1 MKYTNLKRQIT
12 AWMLMGLFVVEPA
25 AILAADAPIL
35 PDTKAPASQQPLVQ
49 QTANGIPLV
58 QITAPTAGG
67 VSRNLYTHFNVP
79 EKGAILNNA
88 HKVTNTQLAGY
99 VQANPNMVRGTAKL
113 IVNEVTGSGRT
124 AMNGFLEV
132 AGDRAGVIVANP
144 NGIAVN
150 GGGFL
155 NTSRAMLT
163 TGRPIYD
170 ASGWVTDVTVAGGR
184 IQVAGKGLDAS
195 QTDQVDLLAQ
205 AVQVNAGIWAKEAHV
220 VTGRNRIAYDGLQV
234 TPLSETGNQNVADE
248 PGVALD
254 VAAIGGMYANRIYLV
269 GTEKGLG
276 VNLGG
281 TLSATDSLAL
291 ENNGDLHITQTGTV
305 YSDGNLQVHT
315 TGAVTNEQTLASGK
329 DAVIRADQGLTNH
342 AVVGAGISRDG
353 QVNQA
358 GNLTVRT
365 TTLTSDKA
373 QIVSGGNLD
382 IQANQVSVK
391 EGSIAAQGNAAVQVQ
406 QTLEMEKGKVS
417 AAGNLTIQ
425 ADKLP
430 LKGVI
435 ASGGDTAIT
444 THQSLQN
451 EDSDASMGT
460 ITADGNLTLHTD
472 GTLTNSR
479 KIESGKTLK
488 VEAGQGIQNNATGE
502 LNGQD
507 IVQQTTTLDNT
518 GLINGTQHVTVTA
531 KHIIN
536 HENGRI
542 YGEDVTLQAD
552 QLENRRQAELEE
564 QLAAAMK
571 TLQEKE
577 AALESAYAA
586 DVTKYTSSAQ
596 ESQYK
601 AAIEQADKAYDA
613 QLAVVQGLLAKL
625 DTHKAGTIAA
635 RNTLTVQAQ
644 AIENRHNATLYSGGD
659 MHLTADDTLT
669 NQGASIESM
678 GNLTIQAG
686 QIRNENDAFSAK
698 RVGGAW
704 MTNPEKIR
712 IDQAGHAEQGQAFD
726 RSEFSNLSSGYG
738 AYHHPKAMTI
748 YEPVYDTV
756 DAPESG
762 ETADPA
768 YKEGTKISNYEWNDS
783 IFQTFGLTPM
793 ASERPAAAGPAQ
805 TAWDTQFQALL
816 AELDKKV
823 TAHNQE
829 AEAHNAALGLADSQK
844 INNYTIIRSHS
855 QTSHEEVA
863 STNAGIIRSGQA
875 MIVKGDVTNENSQ
888 LTAGTTLT
896 ATGRV
901 DNIAK
906 ENQERTVTFGTTQSS
921 YTYKRKWPHKSR
933 RRGYN
938 SEVFMTPQVGL
949 SNTSSLKV
957 AEYADH
963 GTTPAGKD
971 ITDTLRE
978 QASSFLDPFS
988 LDTRHPSDTTTAWK
1002 ATAGNLASSLYTL
1015 HPETTAKYL
1024 VETDPA
1030 FTNKHNFLSSDYM
1043 YQQLKWDPDK
1053 VPKRLGDGFYEQ
1065 SLIRSQILNQTGRQY
1080 LGDYTDDMTQYKALM
1095 DAGLAYAKA
1104 TGLAPGV
1111 SLSPEQVAALTSDM
1125 VWLETKT
1132 VTVDGK
1138 EETVIYPKVYLR
1150 GHDDLTLTADGSLI
1164 SANTLVIQTKEA
1176 VRNAGTLFGKTVQIQ
1191 AGSLDNSGHI
1201 QGQKIAMVSE
1211 NDIHQTGQ
1219 VTASDRLQ
1227 MQAKGNITIE
1237 STATHLANQDVLDRT
1252 AGIAVTSTDG
1262 VAIISAGQ
1270 DLNLAGA
1277 TLQALGRQ
1285 GAVLL
1290 QAGNDVNLTT
1300 LTLAAK
1306 KDMTLN
1312 QDNYL
1317 RTQRQTEAGT
1327 VINANGGVSLAAGRD
1342 ITARSAYMNSDDGT
1356 VSLMAGRNLALTA
1369 GRSVAVDDYGLKHK
1383 EKGLLS
1389 STTTTVRTH
1398 DDHETVLGTTV
1409 TGKQVHLGAGQDVR
1423 LTAAAVAGQ
1432 GDVVVAAGRNL
1443 TADTAVQYD
1452 QATAYTK
1459 VKSSGVLGAGLGV
1472 LIGTQ
1477 QTKDNYEGEWK
1488 TQVGSTLASTGGSL
1502 TLAAGDTAH
1511 LTTADIFGRQGVT
1524 LTGQEVLV
1532 DGATNEAHEKR
1543 THEESRSG
1551 LSLSLSNSAI
1561 SAGETFRG
1569 AVRTAQSRDNKTLQ
1583 GLELVEAGRNLRKD
1597 LKGKSP
1603 ADVASVGLHVGIGSS
1618 SFKQESEVNQQTYAG
1633 GRMMSAGD
1641 VTVRAES
1648 SQENKGNLT
1657 AVGESI
1663 QGKNVSLMASGAVRL
1678 QTGTNE
1684 ETIRDNYQSHGASI
1698 GASFHGGLTSIDA
1711 SYGKM
1716 KDQGTTTRVT
1726 HTGSHVTAQ
1735 DSLMTS
1741 SGKNTTLVGSQLQG
1755 QSVTVKTGGNL
1766 HIESVQ
1772 DSETYQG
1779 QKSSLGANLTFKT
1792 NGIEALHESKSQLS
1806 VASGRIDS
1814 NYASVTKQAGIYAG
1828 ESGFNIAVKGN
1839 THLKG
1844 AVIASK
1850 AETNKNQLDT
1860 ASLTMENIHNKAEYH
1875 ADSNGIEW
1883 SPEYISR
1890 SNPLGTAVPMGIPMK
1905 GKADSK
1911 TYSAIS
1917 DGIITIAG
1925 SQTQAQINHDTEQSL
1940 NQLEKIFNQKKVE
1953 ERQKIVDIVSR
1964 EGFTLIGDMAVSR
1977 QKKLLQKAL
1986 KADKEGNGA
1995 LAKQY
2000 LQEAAK
2006 WQEGGEYKVLLHSTL
2021 GGLLSSLTGNGFTS
2035 GITSAGL
2042 NEALQHELGKI
2053 KNSEL
2058 HKLASALIG
2067 QVVTDSSSGSAIAMK
2082 ATEYN
2087 WLTHTDQ
2094 MNLLKDYTEFIQL
2107 QHVVGIESAK
2117 AEYLN
2122 KFAYYLA
2129 LTDYEMGY
2137 SASYGTSNQISE
2149 DFYDAV
2155 QQHDP
2160 GAMGYNFGIQFN
2172 ELINNL
2178 VVQYYTGDELDEIG
2192 NLRHAYYQSFVDE
2205 GRVWK
2210 DLAAGIGRSPY
2221 APSPIFANLSD
2232 DELIAKFSWGYQPNG
2247 QIYVTFPDNSTK
2259 LTSKF
2264 MNTGDE
2270 LVAEGHISYV
2280 NKEGIS
2286 VVDGND
2292 GNTYYTMTDPVL
2304 KNYGDKLAIDG
2315 AAVVEGDDGNHY
2327 AIDSDGKYYYTVY
2340 PENIH
2345 NDYTSDD
2352 SFNWGESVLE
2362 NTVSEKT
2369 NMIPE
2374 TLERAGYGGKML
2386 KYTNSVGGVAGIGMT
2401 LNDMYSD
2408 IQRYQGGDLSSA
2420 LISDAIPTMFG
2431 FSGAVVGEFGG
2442 AVGGPIG
2449 SIAGATA
2456 GGIAGSVLGD
2466 YIRYLVRQ
2474 KYIQN
2479 NN

>member
-12 AWMLMGLFVVEPA
+12 AWMLMGLFIVEPA

-79 EKGAILNNA
+79 EKGAVLNNA

-170 ASGWVTDVTVAGGR
+170 ASGRVTDVTVAGGR

-234 TPLSETGNQNVADE
+234 TPLTETDNQNAADE

-254 VAAIGGMYANRIYLV
+254 VATIGGMYANRIYLV

-291 ENNGDLHITQTGTV
+291 ENNGDLHITQTGTA
-305 YSDGNLQVHT
+305 YSDRTLQVHT

-329 DAVIRADQGLTNH
+329 DAVIRADQGMTNH

-391 EGSIAAQGNAAVQVQ
+391 EGSIAAQGNADVQVQ

-507 IVQQTTTLDNT
+507 VVQQTTTLDNT
-518 GLINGTQHVTVTA
+518 GLINGTQHVAVTA

-577 AALESAYAA
+577 AALEAAYAA

-635 RNTLTVQAQ
+635 RNTLTVQAK

-698 RVGGAW
+698 RIGRAW

-855 QTSHEEVA
+855 QTSHEEVT
-863 STNAGIIRSGQA
+863 STNAGVIRSGQA
-875 MIVKGDVTNENSQ
+875 MTLKGDVTNENSQ

-906 ENQERTVTFGTTQSS
+906 ENQERTVTFGTTQGS
-921 YTYKRKWPHKSR
+921 YTYKRKRPHKSR

-978 QASSFLDPFS
+978 SASSFLDPFS

-1030 FTNKHNFLSSDYM
+1030 FANKHNFLSSDYM

-1132 VTVDGK
+1132 FTVDGK
-1138 EETVIYPKVYLR
+1138 EETVIYPRVYLR

-1191 AGSLDNSGHI
+1191 AGSLDNSGRI

-1237 STATHLANQDVLDRT
+1237 STAIHLANQDVLDRT

-1270 DLNLAGA
+1270 DLDLAGA

-1327 VINANGGVSLAAGRD
+1327 VINANSGVSLAAGRD

-1409 TGKQVHLGAGQDVR
+1409 TGKQVQLGAGQDVR

-1502 TLAAGDTAH
+1502 SLAAGDTAH
-1511 LTTADIFGRQGVT
+1511 LTTADIFGQQGVT

-1551 LSLSLSNSAI
+1551 LSLSLSNSAL

-1583 GLELVEAGRNLRKD
+1583 GLELVDAGRNLRKD
-1597 LKGKSP
+1597 LKGKSS
-1603 ADVASVGLHVGIGSS
+1603 ADVTSVGLHVGIGSS

-1648 SQENKGNLT
+1648 SPKNKGNLT

-1663 QGKNVSLMASGAVRL
+1663 QGKNVSLTASGAVRL
-1678 QTGTNE
+1678 QAGTNE
-1684 ETIRDNYQSHGASI
+1684 ETIRDSYQSHGASI

-1735 DSLMTS
+1735 DRLMTS
-1741 SGKNTTLVGSQLQG
+1741 SGKDTTLVGSQLQG
-1755 QSVTVKTGGNL
+1755 QSVTVKTDGNL

-1772 DSETYQG
+1772 DSETYRG
-1779 QKSSLGANLTFKT
+1779 HRSSTGISLEAKSENDSYSRGKT
-1792 NGIEALHESKSQLS
+1792 TS
-1806 VASGRIDS
+1806 D
-1814 NYASVTKQAGIYAG
+1814 YASVTEQAGIYAG
-1828 ESGFNIAVKGN
+1828 DQGYDVDVNKD
-1839 THLKG
+1839 TQLKG
-1844 AVIASK
+1844 AVIAS
-1850 AETNKNQLDT
+1850 T
-1860 ASLTMENIHNKAEYH
+1860 ADANRNHLTTGTLHLEDIQNKAAYDVKNTGVAYNHYASDQERNQH
-1875 ADSNGIEW
+1875 FNETGLTPDIL
-1883 SPEYISR
+1883 P
-1890 SNPLGTAVPMGIPMK
+1890 GTTKDVH
-1905 GKADSK
+1905 SV
-1911 TYSAIS
+1911 TRSAIS
-1917 DGIITIAG
+1917 QGTIQVTQGAMDVTKINRDTAHAL
-1925 SQTQAQINHDTEQSL
+1925 QTLDH
-1940 NQLEKIFNQKKVE
+1940 IFDKQKVE
-1953 ERQKIVDIVSR
+1953 ERQELARLFAKNAD
-1964 EGFTLIGDMAVSR
+1964 E
-1977 QKKLLQKAL
+1977 LLHYYDRDGKFDKAL
-1986 KADKEGNGA
+1986 AHGLVAEITSQLAGNKAGSGFAAGMTNELLMNKIKEWAGNDPAKAQWISAALGA
-1995 LAKQY
+1995 TVNAATGKNIQTGGATAQY
-2000 LQEAAK
+2000 GTK
-2006 WQEGGEYKVLLHSTL
+2006 WNVVLVAPVAYESTL
-2021 GGLLSSLTGNGFTS
+2021 
-2035 GITSAGL
+2035 
-2042 NEALQHELGKI
+2042 
-2053 KNSEL
+2053 
-2058 HKLASALIG
+2058 
-2067 QVVTDSSSGSAIAMK
+2067 
-2082 ATEYN
+2082 
-2087 WLTHTDQ
+2087 
-2094 MNLLKDYTEFIQL
+2094 
-2107 QHVVGIESAK
+2107 
-2117 AEYLN
+2117 
-2122 KFAYYLA
+2122 
-2129 LTDYEMGY
+2129 
-2137 SASYGTSNQISE
+2137 
-2149 DFYDAV
+2149 
-2155 QQHDP
+2155 
-2160 GAMGYNFGIQFN
+2160 
-2172 ELINNL
+2172 
-2178 VVQYYTGDELDEIG
+2178 
-2192 NLRHAYYQSFVDE
+2192 
-2205 GRVWK
+2205 
-2210 DLAAGIGRSPY
+2210 LAAGAVVAAVSFIGNKVYRIY
-2221 APSPIFANLSD
+2221 HNLTD
-2232 DELIAKFSWGYQPNG
+2232 DSY
-2247 QIYVTFPDNSTK
+2247 IYVDTSGDGSVTGLTYMDLSGTHVGLDIDSVLPYPNLEDSSPNEETGGADESIPENGNNYNPVPLPPPVTK
-2259 LTSKF
+2259 HL
-2264 MNTGDE
+2264 E
-2270 LVAEGHISYV
+2270 
-2280 NKEGIS
+2280 
-2286 VVDGND
+2286 
-2292 GNTYYTMTDPVL
+2292 TDPTTGQVIVA
-2304 KNYGDKLAIDG
+2304 Y
-2315 AAVVEGDDGNHY
+2315 
-2327 AIDSDGKYYYTVY
+2327 SDGKYEITNDMILNGVKYTMAGIDKFNRIFGISADSQRAY
-2340 PENIH
+2340 FPNQYNIGGNRTATSTGIRDLYGH
-2345 NDYTSDD
+2345 LIGTANDT
-2352 SFNWGESVLE
+2352 GESVKLNDWIIKNGIHAWYLRDNKLTGEILVTDGMGEYGTGEYRNGAPKTVEIAPMPPNPNNPNPLE
-2362 NTVSEKT
+2362 IPMPDQSKNQEDYSDDTAYLYSKNFSKATAEYALDALGKKYGLPHAGMAAITVST
-2369 NMIPE
+2369 
-2374 TLERAGYGGKML
+2374 
-2386 KYTNSVGGVAGIGMT
+2386 SVHDYLQGDDLI
-2401 LNDMYSD
+2401 D
-2408 IQRYQGGDLSSA
+2408 ILTDNLYSSA
-2420 LISDAIPTMFG
+2420 IGKGSKKIAEQVGHTVNSDFIEILF
-2431 FSGAVVGEFGG
+2431 
-2442 AVGGPIG
+2442 
-2449 SIAGATA
+2449 TA
-2456 GGIAGSVLGD
+2456 GWD
-2466 YIRYLVRQ
+2466 TF
-2474 KYIQN
+2474 QN
-2479 NN
+2479 KK

>member
-1 MKYTNLKRQIT
+1 M
-12 AWMLMGLFVVEPA
+12 
-25 AILAADAPIL
+25 
-35 PDTKAPASQQPLVQ
+35 
-49 QTANGIPLV
+49 
-58 QITAPTAGG
+58 
-67 VSRNLYTHFNVP
+67 
-79 EKGAILNNA
+79 
-88 HKVTNTQLAGY
+88 
-99 VQANPNMVRGTAKL
+99 
-113 IVNEVTGSGRT
+113 
-124 AMNGFLEV
+124 
-132 AGDRAGVIVANP
+132 
-144 NGIAVN
+144 
-150 GGGFL
+150 
-155 NTSRAMLT
+155 
-163 TGRPIYD
+163 
-170 ASGWVTDVTVAGGR
+170 
-184 IQVAGKGLDAS
+184 
-195 QTDQVDLLAQ
+195 LAQ

-220 VTGRNRIAYDGLQV
+220 VTGHNRIAYDGLQV
-234 TPLSETGNQNVADE
+234 TPLSETDNQNVADE

-305 YSDGNLQVHT
+305 YSDGTLRVHT

-329 DAVIRADQGLTNH
+329 DAVIRADQGMTNH

-391 EGSIAAQGNAAVQVQ
+391 EGSIAAQGNADVQVQ

-488 VEAGQGIQNNATGE
+488 VEAGQRIQNNATGE

-507 IVQQTTTLDNT
+507 VVQQTTTLDNT
-518 GLINGTQHVTVTA
+518 GLINGTQHVAVTA

-552 QLENRRQAELEE
+552 RLENRRQAETEE

-577 AALESAYAA
+577 AALEAAYAA

-698 RVGGAW
+698 RVGSAW

-768 YKEGTKISNYEWNDS
+768 YKEGTKISNYEWNDP

-793 ASERPAAAGPAQ
+793 VSERPAAAVPAQ

-823 TAHNQE
+823 TTHNQE

-855 QTSHEEVA
+855 QTSHEEVT
-863 STNAGIIRSGQA
+863 STNAGVIRSGQA
-875 MIVKGDVTNENSQ
+875 MTLKGNVTNENSQ

-901 DNIAK
+901 NNIAK
-906 ENQERTVTFGTTQSS
+906 ENQERTVTFGTTQGS
-921 YTYKRKWPHKSR
+921 YTYKRKRPHKSR

-1237 STATHLANQDVLDRT
+1237 STATHLANQDVLNRT
-1252 AGIAVTSTDG
+1252 AGIAVTRTDG

-1270 DLNLAGA
+1270 NLNLAGA

-1327 VINANGGVSLAAGRD
+1327 VINANGGVSLEAGRD

-1409 TGKQVHLGAGQDVR
+1409 TGNQVQLGAGQDVH

-1583 GLELVEAGRNLRKD
+1583 GLELVDAGRNLRKD

-1603 ADVASVGLHVGIGSS
+1603 ADVTSVGLHVGIGSS

-1657 AVGESI
+1657 VVGESI
-1663 QGKNVSLMASGAVRL
+1663 QGKNVSLTASGAVRL
-1678 QTGTNE
+1678 QAGTNE
-1684 ETIRDNYQSHGASI
+1684 ETIRDSYQSHGASI
-1698 GASFHGGLTSIDA
+1698 GASFYGGLTSIDA

-1741 SGKNTTLVGSQLQG
+1741 SGKDTTLVGSQLQG

-1772 DSETYQG
+1772 DSETYRG
-1779 QKSSLGANLTFKT
+1779 NRSSAGISLEAKSGNASYSRGKT
-1792 NGIEALHESKSQLS
+1792 TS
-1806 VASGRIDS
+1806 D
-1814 NYASVTKQAGIYAG
+1814 YASVTEQAGIYAG
-1828 ESGFNIAVKGN
+1828 NQGYEVDVNKD
-1839 THLKG
+1839 TQLKG
-1844 AVIASK
+1844 AVIAS
-1850 AETNKNQLDT
+1850 T
-1860 ASLTMENIHNKAEYH
+1860 ADANRNHLTTGTLHLEDIQNKAAYDVKNTGVAYNHYASDQERNQH
-1875 ADSNGIEW
+1875 FNETGLTPDIL
-1883 SPEYISR
+1883 P
-1890 SNPLGTAVPMGIPMK
+1890 GTTKDAHSV
-1905 GKADSK
+1905 
-1911 TYSAIS
+1911 TRSAIS
-1917 DGIITIAG
+1917 QGTIQVTQGAMDVTKINRDTAHAL
-1925 SQTQAQINHDTEQSL
+1925 QTLDH
-1940 NQLEKIFNQKKVE
+1940 IFDKQKVE
-1953 ERQKIVDIVSR
+1953 ERQELARLFAKNAD
-1964 EGFTLIGDMAVSR
+1964 E
-1977 QKKLLQKAL
+1977 LLHYYDRDGKFDKAL
-1986 KADKEGNGA
+1986 AHGLVAEITSQIAGNKAGSGFAAGMTNELLINKIKEWAGNDPAKAQWISAALGA
-1995 LAKQY
+1995 TVNAAAGKNIRTGGATAQYGTKWNVVLVAPLAY
-2000 LQEAAK
+2000 E
-2006 WQEGGEYKVLLHSTL
+2006 STL
-2021 GGLLSSLTGNGFTS
+2021 
-2035 GITSAGL
+2035 
-2042 NEALQHELGKI
+2042 
-2053 KNSEL
+2053 
-2058 HKLASALIG
+2058 
-2067 QVVTDSSSGSAIAMK
+2067 
-2082 ATEYN
+2082 
-2087 WLTHTDQ
+2087 
-2094 MNLLKDYTEFIQL
+2094 
-2107 QHVVGIESAK
+2107 
-2117 AEYLN
+2117 
-2122 KFAYYLA
+2122 
-2129 LTDYEMGY
+2129 
-2137 SASYGTSNQISE
+2137 
-2149 DFYDAV
+2149 
-2155 QQHDP
+2155 
-2160 GAMGYNFGIQFN
+2160 
-2172 ELINNL
+2172 
-2178 VVQYYTGDELDEIG
+2178 
-2192 NLRHAYYQSFVDE
+2192 
-2205 GRVWK
+2205 
-2210 DLAAGIGRSPY
+2210 LAAGAVITAVSFIGNKAYRIY
-2221 APSPIFANLSD
+2221 HNLTD
-2232 DELIAKFSWGYQPNG
+2232 DSY
-2247 QIYVTFPDNSTK
+2247 IYVDTSGDGSVTGLTYMDLSGTHVGLDIDSVLPYPNLEDSSPNEETGGADESIPENGNNYNPAPLPPPVTK
-2259 LTSKF
+2259 HL
-2264 MNTGDE
+2264 E
-2270 LVAEGHISYV
+2270 
-2280 NKEGIS
+2280 
-2286 VVDGND
+2286 
-2292 GNTYYTMTDPVL
+2292 TDPTTGQVIVA
-2304 KNYGDKLAIDG
+2304 Y
-2315 AAVVEGDDGNHY
+2315 
-2327 AIDSDGKYYYTVY
+2327 SDGKYEITNDMILNGVKYTMAGIDKFNRIFGISADGQRAY
-2340 PENIH
+2340 FPNQYNIGGNRTATSTGIRDLYGH
-2345 NDYTSDD
+2345 LIGTANDT
-2352 SFNWGESVLE
+2352 GESV
-2362 NTVSEKT
+2362 K
-2369 NMIPE
+2369 
-2374 TLERAGYGGKML
+2374 
-2386 KYTNSVGGVAGIGMT
+2386 
-2401 LNDMYSD
+2401 LNDWIIKNGIHAWYLRDNKLTGEILVTDGMGEYGTGEYRNGAPKSVEIAPMPPNPNNPNPLEIPMPDQSKNQEDYSD
-2408 IQRYQGGDLSSA
+2408 DTAYLYSKNFSKATSEYALDLIGKKYYG
-2420 LISDAIPTMFG
+2420 LPNLG
-2431 FSGAVVGEFGG
+2431 KAVFTG
-2442 AVGGPIG
+2442 
-2449 SIAGATA
+2449 
-2456 GGIAGSVLGD
+2456 AGSVEDYLEGESLENIVFDNLGSEFFGRTGKASGKIVSHFKKAEINSEFLSSVWTAVWD
-2466 YIRYLVRQ
+2466 TNSDKKKKEDEKKQIS
-2474 KYIQN
+2474 N
-2479 NN
+2479 

>member
-1 MKYTNLKRQIT
+1 MTDMKYTNLKRQIT

-170 ASGWVTDVTVAGGR
+170 ASGRVTDVTVAGGR

-205 AVQVNAGIWAKEAHV
+205 AIQVNAGIWAKEAHV

-291 ENNGDLHITQTGTV
+291 ENNGDLHITQTGTA
-305 YSDGNLQVHT
+305 YSDGTLQVHT

-329 DAVIRADQGLTNH
+329 DAVIRADQGITNH

-507 IVQQTTTLDNT
+507 VVQQTTTLDNT

-552 QLENRRQAELEE
+552 RLENRRQAELEE
-564 QLAAAMK
+564 KLAAAMK

-577 AALESAYAA
+577 AALEAAYSA

-698 RVGGAW
+698 RVGSTW

-738 AYHHPKAMTI
+738 AYHHPKAMTV

-768 YKEGTKISNYEWNDS
+768 YKEGTTISNYEWNDP

-793 ASERPAAAGPAQ
+793 VSERPAAAGPAQ

-823 TAHNQE
+823 TTHNQE

-855 QTSHEEVA
+855 QTSHEEVT
-863 STNAGIIRSGQA
+863 STNAGVIRSGQA

-906 ENQERTVTFGTTQSS
+906 ENQERTVTFGTTQGS

-1150 GHDDLTLTADGSLI
+1150 GHDDLTLTTDGSLI

-1211 NDIHQTGQ
+1211 NDIHQTGR

-1252 AGIAVTSTDG
+1252 AGIAVTRTDG

-1423 LTAAAVAGQ
+1423 LTAATVAGQ

-1663 QGKNVSLMASGAVRL
+1663 QGKNVSLTASGAVRL

-1741 SGKNTTLVGSQLQG
+1741 SGKDTTLVGSQLQG

-1772 DSETYQG
+1772 DSETYRG
-1779 QKSSLGANLTFKT
+1779 NRSSAGISLEAKSGNASYSRGKT
-1792 NGIEALHESKSQLS
+1792 TS
-1806 VASGRIDS
+1806 D
-1814 NYASVTKQAGIYAG
+1814 YASVTEQAGIYAG
-1828 ESGFNIAVKGN
+1828 DQGYEVDVNKD
-1839 THLKG
+1839 TQLKG
-1844 AVIASK
+1844 AVIAS
-1850 AETNKNQLDT
+1850 T
-1860 ASLTMENIHNKAEYH
+1860 ADANRNHLTTGTLHLEDIQNKAAYDVKNTGVAYNHYASDQERNQH
-1875 ADSNGIEW
+1875 FNETGLTPDIL
-1883 SPEYISR
+1883 P
-1890 SNPLGTAVPMGIPMK
+1890 GTTKDAHSV
-1905 GKADSK
+1905 
-1911 TYSAIS
+1911 TRSAIS
-1917 DGIITIAG
+1917 QGTIQVTQGAMDVTKINRDTAHAL
-1925 SQTQAQINHDTEQSL
+1925 QTLDH
-1940 NQLEKIFNQKKVE
+1940 IFDKQKVE
-1953 ERQKIVDIVSR
+1953 ERQELARLFAKNAD
-1964 EGFTLIGDMAVSR
+1964 E
-1977 QKKLLQKAL
+1977 LLHYYDRDGKFDKAL
-1986 KADKEGNGA
+1986 AHGLVAEITSQIAGNKAGSGFAAGMTNELLINKIKEWAGNDPAKAQWISAALGA
-1995 LAKQY
+1995 TVNAAAGKNIQTGGATAQYGTKWNVVLVAPLAY
-2000 LQEAAK
+2000 E
-2006 WQEGGEYKVLLHSTL
+2006 STL
-2021 GGLLSSLTGNGFTS
+2021 
-2035 GITSAGL
+2035 
-2042 NEALQHELGKI
+2042 
-2053 KNSEL
+2053 
-2058 HKLASALIG
+2058 
-2067 QVVTDSSSGSAIAMK
+2067 
-2082 ATEYN
+2082 
-2087 WLTHTDQ
+2087 
-2094 MNLLKDYTEFIQL
+2094 
-2107 QHVVGIESAK
+2107 
-2117 AEYLN
+2117 
-2122 KFAYYLA
+2122 
-2129 LTDYEMGY
+2129 
-2137 SASYGTSNQISE
+2137 
-2149 DFYDAV
+2149 
-2155 QQHDP
+2155 
-2160 GAMGYNFGIQFN
+2160 
-2172 ELINNL
+2172 
-2178 VVQYYTGDELDEIG
+2178 
-2192 NLRHAYYQSFVDE
+2192 
-2205 GRVWK
+2205 
-2210 DLAAGIGRSPY
+2210 LAAGAVITAVSFIGNKAYRIY
-2221 APSPIFANLSD
+2221 HNLTD
-2232 DELIAKFSWGYQPNG
+2232 DSY
-2247 QIYVTFPDNSTK
+2247 IYVDTSGDGSVTGLTYMDLSGTHVGLDIDSVLPYPNLEDSSPNEETGGADESIPENGNNYNPAPLPPPVTK
-2259 LTSKF
+2259 HL
-2264 MNTGDE
+2264 E
-2270 LVAEGHISYV
+2270 
-2280 NKEGIS
+2280 
-2286 VVDGND
+2286 
-2292 GNTYYTMTDPVL
+2292 TDPTTGQVIVA
-2304 KNYGDKLAIDG
+2304 Y
-2315 AAVVEGDDGNHY
+2315 
-2327 AIDSDGKYYYTVY
+2327 SDGKYEITNDMILNGVKYTMAGIDKFNRIFGISADGQRAY
-2340 PENIH
+2340 FPNQYNIGGNRTATSTGIRDLYGH
-2345 NDYTSDD
+2345 LIGTANDT
-2352 SFNWGESVLE
+2352 GESV
-2362 NTVSEKT
+2362 K
-2369 NMIPE
+2369 
-2374 TLERAGYGGKML
+2374 
-2386 KYTNSVGGVAGIGMT
+2386 
-2401 LNDMYSD
+2401 LNDWIIKNGIHAWYLRDNKLTGEILVTDGMGEYGTGEYRNGAPKSVEIAPMPPNPNNPNPLEIPMPDQSKNQEDYSD
-2408 IQRYQGGDLSSA
+2408 DTAYLYSKNFSKATSEYALDLIGKKYYG
-2420 LISDAIPTMFG
+2420 LPNLG
-2431 FSGAVVGEFGG
+2431 KAVFTG
-2442 AVGGPIG
+2442 
-2449 SIAGATA
+2449 
-2456 GGIAGSVLGD
+2456 AGSVEDYLEGESLENIVFDNLGSEFFGRTGKASGKIVSHFKKAEINSEFLSSVWTAVWD
-2466 YIRYLVRQ
+2466 TNSDKKKKEDEKKQIS
-2474 KYIQN
+2474 N
-2479 NN
+2479 

>member
-170 ASGWVTDVTVAGGR
+170 ASGRVTDVTVAGGR

-205 AVQVNAGIWAKEAHV
+205 AIQVNAGIWAKEAHV

-291 ENNGDLHITQTGTV
+291 ENNGDLHITQTGTA
-305 YSDGNLQVHT
+305 YSDGTLQVHT

-329 DAVIRADQGLTNH
+329 DAVIRADQGMTNH

-507 IVQQTTTLDNT
+507 VVQQTTTLDNT

-552 QLENRRQAELEE
+552 RLENRRQAELEE
-564 QLAAAMK
+564 KLAAAMK

-577 AALESAYAA
+577 AALEAAYSA

-698 RVGGAW
+698 RVGSTW

-738 AYHHPKAMTI
+738 AYHHPKAMTV

-768 YKEGTKISNYEWNDS
+768 YKEGTTISNYEWNDP

-793 ASERPAAAGPAQ
+793 VSERPAAAGPAQ

-823 TAHNQE
+823 KTHNQE

-855 QTSHEEVA
+855 QTSHEEVT
-863 STNAGIIRSGQA
+863 STNAGVIRSGQA

-906 ENQERTVTFGTTQSS
+906 ENQERTVTFGTTQGS

-1150 GHDDLTLTADGSLI
+1150 GHDDLTLTTDGSLI

-1211 NDIHQTGQ
+1211 NDIHHTGR

-1252 AGIAVTSTDG
+1252 AGIAVTRTDG

-1423 LTAAAVAGQ
+1423 LTAATVAGQ

-1663 QGKNVSLMASGAVRL
+1663 QGKNVSLTASGAVRL

-1741 SGKNTTLVGSQLQG
+1741 SGKDTTLVGSQLQG

-1772 DSETYQG
+1772 DSETYRG
-1779 QKSSLGANLTFKT
+1779 NRSSAGISLEAKSGNASYSRGKT
-1792 NGIEALHESKSQLS
+1792 TS
-1806 VASGRIDS
+1806 D
-1814 NYASVTKQAGIYAG
+1814 YASVTEQAGIYAG
-1828 ESGFNIAVKGN
+1828 DQGYEVDVNKD
-1839 THLKG
+1839 TQLKG
-1844 AVIASK
+1844 AVIAS
-1850 AETNKNQLDT
+1850 T
-1860 ASLTMENIHNKAEYH
+1860 ADANRNHLTTGTLHLEDIQNKAAYDVKNTGVAYNHYASDQERNQH
-1875 ADSNGIEW
+1875 FNETGLTPDIL
-1883 SPEYISR
+1883 P
-1890 SNPLGTAVPMGIPMK
+1890 GTTKDAHSV
-1905 GKADSK
+1905 
-1911 TYSAIS
+1911 TRSAIS
-1917 DGIITIAG
+1917 QGTIQVTQGAMDVTKINRDTAHAL
-1925 SQTQAQINHDTEQSL
+1925 QTLDH
-1940 NQLEKIFNQKKVE
+1940 IFDKQKVE
-1953 ERQKIVDIVSR
+1953 ERQELARLFAKNAD
-1964 EGFTLIGDMAVSR
+1964 E
-1977 QKKLLQKAL
+1977 LLHYYDRDGKFDKAL
-1986 KADKEGNGA
+1986 AHGLVAEITSQIAGNKAGSGFAAGMTNELLINKIKEWAGNDPAKAQWISAALGA
-1995 LAKQY
+1995 TVNAAAGKNIQTGGATAQYGTKWNVVLVAPLAY
-2000 LQEAAK
+2000 E
-2006 WQEGGEYKVLLHSTL
+2006 STL
-2021 GGLLSSLTGNGFTS
+2021 
-2035 GITSAGL
+2035 
-2042 NEALQHELGKI
+2042 
-2053 KNSEL
+2053 
-2058 HKLASALIG
+2058 
-2067 QVVTDSSSGSAIAMK
+2067 
-2082 ATEYN
+2082 
-2087 WLTHTDQ
+2087 
-2094 MNLLKDYTEFIQL
+2094 
-2107 QHVVGIESAK
+2107 
-2117 AEYLN
+2117 
-2122 KFAYYLA
+2122 
-2129 LTDYEMGY
+2129 
-2137 SASYGTSNQISE
+2137 
-2149 DFYDAV
+2149 
-2155 QQHDP
+2155 
-2160 GAMGYNFGIQFN
+2160 
-2172 ELINNL
+2172 
-2178 VVQYYTGDELDEIG
+2178 
-2192 NLRHAYYQSFVDE
+2192 
-2205 GRVWK
+2205 
-2210 DLAAGIGRSPY
+2210 LAAGAVITAVSFIGNKAYRIY
-2221 APSPIFANLSD
+2221 HNLTD
-2232 DELIAKFSWGYQPNG
+2232 DSY
-2247 QIYVTFPDNSTK
+2247 IYVDTSGDGSVTGLTYMDLSGTHVGLDIDSVLPYPNLEDSSPNEETGGADESIPENGNNYNPAPLPPPVTK
-2259 LTSKF
+2259 HL
-2264 MNTGDE
+2264 E
-2270 LVAEGHISYV
+2270 
-2280 NKEGIS
+2280 
-2286 VVDGND
+2286 
-2292 GNTYYTMTDPVL
+2292 TDPTTGQVIVA
-2304 KNYGDKLAIDG
+2304 Y
-2315 AAVVEGDDGNHY
+2315 
-2327 AIDSDGKYYYTVY
+2327 SDGKYEITNDMILNGVKYTMAGIDKFNRIFGISADGQRAY
-2340 PENIH
+2340 FPNQYNIGGNRTATSTGIRDLYGH
-2345 NDYTSDD
+2345 LIGTANDT
-2352 SFNWGESVLE
+2352 GESV
-2362 NTVSEKT
+2362 K
-2369 NMIPE
+2369 
-2374 TLERAGYGGKML
+2374 
-2386 KYTNSVGGVAGIGMT
+2386 
-2401 LNDMYSD
+2401 LNDWIIKNGIHAWYLRDNKLTGEILVTDGMGEYGTGEYRNGAPKSVEIAPMPPNPNNPNPLEIPMPDQSKNQEDYSD
-2408 IQRYQGGDLSSA
+2408 DTAYLYSKNFSKATSEYALDLIGKKYYG
-2420 LISDAIPTMFG
+2420 LPNLG
-2431 FSGAVVGEFGG
+2431 KAVFTG
-2442 AVGGPIG
+2442 
-2449 SIAGATA
+2449 
-2456 GGIAGSVLGD
+2456 AGSVEDYLEGESLENIVFDNLGSEFFGRTGKASGKIVSHFKKAEINSEFLSSVWTAVWD
-2466 YIRYLVRQ
+2466 TNSDKKKKEDEKKQIS
-2474 KYIQN
+2474 N
-2479 NN
+2479 

>member
-170 ASGWVTDVTVAGGR
+170 ASGRVTDVTVAGGR

-205 AVQVNAGIWAKEAHV
+205 AIQVNAGIWAKEAHV

-291 ENNGDLHITQTGTV
+291 ENNGDLHITQTGTA
-305 YSDGNLQVHT
+305 YSDGTLQVHT

-329 DAVIRADQGLTNH
+329 DAVIRADQGMTNH

-507 IVQQTTTLDNT
+507 VVQQTTTLDNT

-552 QLENRRQAELEE
+552 RLENRRQAELEE
-564 QLAAAMK
+564 KLAAAMK

-577 AALESAYAA
+577 AALEAAYSA

-698 RVGGAW
+698 RVGSTW

-738 AYHHPKAMTI
+738 AYHHPKAMTV

-768 YKEGTKISNYEWNDS
+768 YKEGTTISNYEWNDP

-793 ASERPAAAGPAQ
+793 VSERPAAAGPAQ

-823 TAHNQE
+823 TTHNQE

-855 QTSHEEVA
+855 QTSHEEVT
-863 STNAGIIRSGQA
+863 STNAGVIRSGQA

-906 ENQERTVTFGTTQSS
+906 ENQERTVTFGTTQGS

-1150 GHDDLTLTADGSLI
+1150 GHDDLTLTTDGSLI

-1211 NDIHQTGQ
+1211 NDIHQTGR

-1252 AGIAVTSTDG
+1252 AGIAVTRTDG

-1317 RTQRQTEAGT
+1317 QTQRQTEAGT

-1423 LTAAAVAGQ
+1423 LTAATVAGQ

-1663 QGKNVSLMASGAVRL
+1663 QGKNVSLTASGAVRL

-1741 SGKNTTLVGSQLQG
+1741 SGKDTTLVGSQLQG

-1772 DSETYQG
+1772 DSETYRG
-1779 QKSSLGANLTFKT
+1779 NRSSAGISLEAKSGNASYSRGKT
-1792 NGIEALHESKSQLS
+1792 TS
-1806 VASGRIDS
+1806 D
-1814 NYASVTKQAGIYAG
+1814 YASVTEQAGIYAG
-1828 ESGFNIAVKGN
+1828 DQGYEVDVNKD
-1839 THLKG
+1839 TQLKG
-1844 AVIASK
+1844 AVIAS
-1850 AETNKNQLDT
+1850 T
-1860 ASLTMENIHNKAEYH
+1860 ADANRNHLTTGTLHLEDIQNKAAYDVKNTGVAYNHYASDQERNQH
-1875 ADSNGIEW
+1875 FNETGLTPDIL
-1883 SPEYISR
+1883 P
-1890 SNPLGTAVPMGIPMK
+1890 GTTKDAHSV
-1905 GKADSK
+1905 
-1911 TYSAIS
+1911 TRSAIS
-1917 DGIITIAG
+1917 QGTIQVTQGAMDVTKINRDTAHAL
-1925 SQTQAQINHDTEQSL
+1925 QTLDH
-1940 NQLEKIFNQKKVE
+1940 IFDKQKVE
-1953 ERQKIVDIVSR
+1953 ERQELARLFAKNAD
-1964 EGFTLIGDMAVSR
+1964 E
-1977 QKKLLQKAL
+1977 LLHYYDRDGKFDKAL
-1986 KADKEGNGA
+1986 AHGLVAEITSQIAGNKAGSGFAAGMTNELLINKIKEWAGNDPAKAQWISAALGA
-1995 LAKQY
+1995 TVNAAAGKNIQTGGATAQYGTKWNVVLVAPLAY
-2000 LQEAAK
+2000 E
-2006 WQEGGEYKVLLHSTL
+2006 STL
-2021 GGLLSSLTGNGFTS
+2021 
-2035 GITSAGL
+2035 
-2042 NEALQHELGKI
+2042 
-2053 KNSEL
+2053 
-2058 HKLASALIG
+2058 
-2067 QVVTDSSSGSAIAMK
+2067 
-2082 ATEYN
+2082 
-2087 WLTHTDQ
+2087 
-2094 MNLLKDYTEFIQL
+2094 
-2107 QHVVGIESAK
+2107 
-2117 AEYLN
+2117 
-2122 KFAYYLA
+2122 
-2129 LTDYEMGY
+2129 
-2137 SASYGTSNQISE
+2137 
-2149 DFYDAV
+2149 
-2155 QQHDP
+2155 
-2160 GAMGYNFGIQFN
+2160 
-2172 ELINNL
+2172 
-2178 VVQYYTGDELDEIG
+2178 
-2192 NLRHAYYQSFVDE
+2192 
-2205 GRVWK
+2205 
-2210 DLAAGIGRSPY
+2210 LAAGAVITAVSFIGNKAYRIY
-2221 APSPIFANLSD
+2221 HNLTD
-2232 DELIAKFSWGYQPNG
+2232 DSY
-2247 QIYVTFPDNSTK
+2247 IYVDTSGDGSVTGLTYMDLSGTHVGLDIDSVLPYPNLEDSSPNEETGGADESIPENGNNYNPAPLPPPVTK
-2259 LTSKF
+2259 HL
-2264 MNTGDE
+2264 E
-2270 LVAEGHISYV
+2270 
-2280 NKEGIS
+2280 
-2286 VVDGND
+2286 
-2292 GNTYYTMTDPVL
+2292 TDPTTGQVIVA
-2304 KNYGDKLAIDG
+2304 Y
-2315 AAVVEGDDGNHY
+2315 
-2327 AIDSDGKYYYTVY
+2327 SDGKYEITNDMILNGVKYTMAGIDKFNRIFGISADGQRAY
-2340 PENIH
+2340 FPNQYNIGGNRTATSTGIRDLYGH
-2345 NDYTSDD
+2345 LIGTANDT
-2352 SFNWGESVLE
+2352 GESV
-2362 NTVSEKT
+2362 K
-2369 NMIPE
+2369 
-2374 TLERAGYGGKML
+2374 
-2386 KYTNSVGGVAGIGMT
+2386 
-2401 LNDMYSD
+2401 LNDWIIKNGIHAWYLRDNKLTGEILVTDGMGEYGTGEYRNGAPKSVEIAPMPPNPNNPNPLEIPMPDQSKNQEDYSD
-2408 IQRYQGGDLSSA
+2408 DTAYLYSKNFSKATSEYALDLIGKKYYG
-2420 LISDAIPTMFG
+2420 LPNLG
-2431 FSGAVVGEFGG
+2431 KAVFTG
-2442 AVGGPIG
+2442 
-2449 SIAGATA
+2449 
-2456 GGIAGSVLGD
+2456 AGSVEDYLEGESLENIVFDNLGSEFFGRTGKASGKIVSHFKKAEINSEFLSSVWTAVWD
-2466 YIRYLVRQ
+2466 TNSDKKKKEDEKKQIS
-2474 KYIQN
+2474 N
-2479 NN
+2479 

>member
-1 MKYTNLKRQIT
+1 MTDMKYTNLKRQIT

-170 ASGWVTDVTVAGGR
+170 ASGRVTDVTVAGGR

-205 AVQVNAGIWAKEAHV
+205 AIQVNAGIWAKEAHV

-291 ENNGDLHITQTGTV
+291 ENNGDLHITQTGTA
-305 YSDGNLQVHT
+305 YSDGTLQVHT

-329 DAVIRADQGLTNH
+329 DAVIRADQGMTNH

-507 IVQQTTTLDNT
+507 VVQQTTTLDNT

-552 QLENRRQAELEE
+552 RLENRRQAELEE
-564 QLAAAMK
+564 KLAAAMK

-577 AALESAYAA
+577 AALEAAYSA

-698 RVGGAW
+698 RVGSTW

-738 AYHHPKAMTI
+738 AYHHPKAMTV

-768 YKEGTKISNYEWNDS
+768 YKEGTTISNYEWNDP

-793 ASERPAAAGPAQ
+793 VSERPAAAGPAQ

-823 TAHNQE
+823 TTHNQE

-855 QTSHEEVA
+855 QTSHEEVT
-863 STNAGIIRSGQA
+863 STNAGVIRSGQA

-906 ENQERTVTFGTTQSS
+906 ENQERTVTFGTTQGS

-1150 GHDDLTLTADGSLI
+1150 GHDDLTLTTDGSLI

-1211 NDIHQTGQ
+1211 NDIHQTGR

-1252 AGIAVTSTDG
+1252 AGIAVTRTDG

-1423 LTAAAVAGQ
+1423 LTAATVAGQ

-1663 QGKNVSLMASGAVRL
+1663 QGKNVSLTASGAVRL

-1741 SGKNTTLVGSQLQG
+1741 SGKDTTLVGSQLQG

-1772 DSETYQG
+1772 DSETYRG
-1779 QKSSLGANLTFKT
+1779 NRSSAGISLEAKSGTASYSRGKT
-1792 NGIEALHESKSQLS
+1792 TS
-1806 VASGRIDS
+1806 D
-1814 NYASVTKQAGIYAG
+1814 YASVTEQAGIYAG
-1828 ESGFNIAVKGN
+1828 DQGYEVDVNKD
-1839 THLKG
+1839 TQLKG
-1844 AVIASK
+1844 AVIAS
-1850 AETNKNQLDT
+1850 T
-1860 ASLTMENIHNKAEYH
+1860 ADANRNHLTTGTLHLEDIQNKAAYDVKNTGVAYNHYASDQERNQH
-1875 ADSNGIEW
+1875 FNETGLTPDIL
-1883 SPEYISR
+1883 P
-1890 SNPLGTAVPMGIPMK
+1890 GTTKDAHSV
-1905 GKADSK
+1905 
-1911 TYSAIS
+1911 TRSAIS
-1917 DGIITIAG
+1917 QGTIQVTQGAMDVTKINRDTAHAL
-1925 SQTQAQINHDTEQSL
+1925 QTLDH
-1940 NQLEKIFNQKKVE
+1940 IFDKQKVE
-1953 ERQKIVDIVSR
+1953 ERQELARLFAKNAD
-1964 EGFTLIGDMAVSR
+1964 E
-1977 QKKLLQKAL
+1977 LLHYYDRDGKFDKAL
-1986 KADKEGNGA
+1986 AHGLVAEITSQIAGNKAGSGFAAGMTNELLINKIKEWAGNDPAKAQWISAALGA
-1995 LAKQY
+1995 TVNAAAGKNIQTGGATAQYGTKWNVVLVAPLAY
-2000 LQEAAK
+2000 E
-2006 WQEGGEYKVLLHSTL
+2006 STL
-2021 GGLLSSLTGNGFTS
+2021 
-2035 GITSAGL
+2035 
-2042 NEALQHELGKI
+2042 
-2053 KNSEL
+2053 
-2058 HKLASALIG
+2058 
-2067 QVVTDSSSGSAIAMK
+2067 
-2082 ATEYN
+2082 
-2087 WLTHTDQ
+2087 
-2094 MNLLKDYTEFIQL
+2094 
-2107 QHVVGIESAK
+2107 
-2117 AEYLN
+2117 
-2122 KFAYYLA
+2122 
-2129 LTDYEMGY
+2129 
-2137 SASYGTSNQISE
+2137 
-2149 DFYDAV
+2149 
-2155 QQHDP
+2155 
-2160 GAMGYNFGIQFN
+2160 
-2172 ELINNL
+2172 
-2178 VVQYYTGDELDEIG
+2178 
-2192 NLRHAYYQSFVDE
+2192 
-2205 GRVWK
+2205 
-2210 DLAAGIGRSPY
+2210 LAAGAVITAVSFIGNKAYRIY
-2221 APSPIFANLSD
+2221 HNLTD
-2232 DELIAKFSWGYQPNG
+2232 DSY
-2247 QIYVTFPDNSTK
+2247 IYVDTSGDGSVTGLTYMDLSGTHVGLDIDSVLPYPNLEDSSPNEETGGADESIPENGNNYNPAPLPPPVTK
-2259 LTSKF
+2259 HL
-2264 MNTGDE
+2264 E
-2270 LVAEGHISYV
+2270 
-2280 NKEGIS
+2280 
-2286 VVDGND
+2286 
-2292 GNTYYTMTDPVL
+2292 TDPTTGQVIVA
-2304 KNYGDKLAIDG
+2304 Y
-2315 AAVVEGDDGNHY
+2315 
-2327 AIDSDGKYYYTVY
+2327 SDGKYEITNDMILNGVKYTMAGIDKFNRIFGISADGQRAY
-2340 PENIH
+2340 FPNQYNIGGNRTATSTGIRDLYGH
-2345 NDYTSDD
+2345 LIGTANDT
-2352 SFNWGESVLE
+2352 GESV
-2362 NTVSEKT
+2362 K
-2369 NMIPE
+2369 
-2374 TLERAGYGGKML
+2374 
-2386 KYTNSVGGVAGIGMT
+2386 
-2401 LNDMYSD
+2401 LNDWIIKNGIHAWYLRDNKLTGEILVTDGMGEYGTGEYRNGAPKSVEIAPMPPNPNNPNPLEIPMPDQSKNQEDYSD
-2408 IQRYQGGDLSSA
+2408 DTAYLYSKNFSKATSEYALDLIGKKYYG
-2420 LISDAIPTMFG
+2420 LPNLG
-2431 FSGAVVGEFGG
+2431 KAVFTG
-2442 AVGGPIG
+2442 
-2449 SIAGATA
+2449 
-2456 GGIAGSVLGD
+2456 AGSVEDYLEGESLENIVFDNLGSEFFGRTGKASGKIVSHFKKAEINSEFLSSVWTAVWD
-2466 YIRYLVRQ
+2466 TNSDKKKKEDEKKQIS
-2474 KYIQN
+2474 N
-2479 NN
+2479 

>member
-12 AWMLMGLFVVEPA
+12 AWMLTGLFIVEPA
-25 AILAADAPIL
+25 AILAADTPIL

-58 QITAPTAGG
+58 QITAPTADG

-79 EKGAILNNA
+79 EKGAILNNT

-170 ASGWVTDVTVAGGR
+170 ASGRVTDVTVAGGR

-220 VTGRNRIAYDGLQV
+220 VTGRNRITYDGLQV
-234 TPLSETGNQNVADE
+234 TPLPETDNQNTADE

-291 ENNGDLHITQTGTV
+291 ENNGDLHITQTGTA
-305 YSDGNLQVHT
+305 YSDGTLQVHT

-329 DAVIRADQGLTNH
+329 DAVIRADQGMTNH

-507 IVQQTTTLDNT
+507 VVQQTTTLDNT

-552 QLENRRQAELEE
+552 RLENRRQAELEE
-564 QLAAAMK
+564 KLAAAMK

-577 AALESAYAA
+577 AALEAAYSA

-698 RVGGAW
+698 RVGSAW

-738 AYHHPKAMTI
+738 AYHHPKAMTV

-768 YKEGTKISNYEWNDS
+768 YKEGTTISNYEWNDP

-793 ASERPAAAGPAQ
+793 VSERPAAAGPAQ

-823 TAHNQE
+823 TTHNQE

-855 QTSHEEVA
+855 QTSHEEVT
-863 STNAGIIRSGQA
+863 STNTGVIRSGQA

-906 ENQERTVTFGTTQSS
+906 ENQERTVTFGTTQGS

-957 AEYADH
+957 AGYADH

-1201 QGQKIAMVSE
+1201 QAQKIAMVSE

-1237 STATHLANQDVLDRT
+1237 STATHLANQDVLNRT
-1252 AGIAVTSTDG
+1252 AGIAVTRTDG

-1270 DLNLAGA
+1270 NLNLAGA

-1327 VINANGGVSLAAGRD
+1327 VINANGGVSLEAGRD

-1409 TGKQVHLGAGQDVR
+1409 TGQQVQLGAGQDVR

-1432 GDVVVAAGRNL
+1432 GDVVVAAARNL

-1663 QGKNVSLMASGAVRL
+1663 QGKNVSLTASGAVRL

-1741 SGKNTTLVGSQLQG
+1741 SGKDTTLVGSQLQG

-1772 DSETYQG
+1772 DSETYRG
-1779 QKSSLGANLTFKT
+1779 NRSSAGISLEAKSGNASYSRGKT
-1792 NGIEALHESKSQLS
+1792 TS
-1806 VASGRIDS
+1806 D
-1814 NYASVTKQAGIYAG
+1814 YASVTEQAGIYAG
-1828 ESGFNIAVKGN
+1828 DQGYEVDVNKD
-1839 THLKG
+1839 TQLKG
-1844 AVIASK
+1844 AVIAS
-1850 AETNKNQLDT
+1850 T
-1860 ASLTMENIHNKAEYH
+1860 ADANRNHLTTGTLHLEDIQNKAAYDVKNTGVAYNHYASDQERNQH
-1875 ADSNGIEW
+1875 FNETGLTPDIL
-1883 SPEYISR
+1883 P
-1890 SNPLGTAVPMGIPMK
+1890 GTTKDAHSV
-1905 GKADSK
+1905 
-1911 TYSAIS
+1911 TRSAIS
-1917 DGIITIAG
+1917 QGTIQVTQGAMDVTKINRDTAHAL
-1925 SQTQAQINHDTEQSL
+1925 QTLDH
-1940 NQLEKIFNQKKVE
+1940 IFDKQKVE
-1953 ERQKIVDIVSR
+1953 ERQELARLFAKNAD
-1964 EGFTLIGDMAVSR
+1964 E
-1977 QKKLLQKAL
+1977 LLHYYDRDGKFDKAL
-1986 KADKEGNGA
+1986 AHGLVAEITSQIAGNKAGSGFAAGMTNELLINKIKEWAGNDPAKAQWISAALGA
-1995 LAKQY
+1995 TVNAAAGKNIQTGGATAQYGTKWNVVLVAPLAY
-2000 LQEAAK
+2000 E
-2006 WQEGGEYKVLLHSTL
+2006 STL
-2021 GGLLSSLTGNGFTS
+2021 
-2035 GITSAGL
+2035 
-2042 NEALQHELGKI
+2042 
-2053 KNSEL
+2053 
-2058 HKLASALIG
+2058 
-2067 QVVTDSSSGSAIAMK
+2067 
-2082 ATEYN
+2082 
-2087 WLTHTDQ
+2087 
-2094 MNLLKDYTEFIQL
+2094 
-2107 QHVVGIESAK
+2107 
-2117 AEYLN
+2117 
-2122 KFAYYLA
+2122 
-2129 LTDYEMGY
+2129 
-2137 SASYGTSNQISE
+2137 
-2149 DFYDAV
+2149 
-2155 QQHDP
+2155 
-2160 GAMGYNFGIQFN
+2160 
-2172 ELINNL
+2172 
-2178 VVQYYTGDELDEIG
+2178 
-2192 NLRHAYYQSFVDE
+2192 
-2205 GRVWK
+2205 
-2210 DLAAGIGRSPY
+2210 LAAGAVITAVSFIGNKAYRIY
-2221 APSPIFANLSD
+2221 HNLTD
-2232 DELIAKFSWGYQPNG
+2232 DSY
-2247 QIYVTFPDNSTK
+2247 IYVDTSGDGSVTGLTYMDLSGTHVGLDIDSVLPYPNLEDSSPNEETGGADESIPENGNNYNPAPLPPPVTK
-2259 LTSKF
+2259 HL
-2264 MNTGDE
+2264 E
-2270 LVAEGHISYV
+2270 
-2280 NKEGIS
+2280 
-2286 VVDGND
+2286 
-2292 GNTYYTMTDPVL
+2292 TDPTTGQVIVA
-2304 KNYGDKLAIDG
+2304 Y
-2315 AAVVEGDDGNHY
+2315 
-2327 AIDSDGKYYYTVY
+2327 SDGKYEITNDMILNGVKYTMAGIDKFNRIFGISADGQRAY
-2340 PENIH
+2340 FPNQYNIGGNRTATSTGIRDLYGH
-2345 NDYTSDD
+2345 LIGTANDT
-2352 SFNWGESVLE
+2352 GESV
-2362 NTVSEKT
+2362 K
-2369 NMIPE
+2369 
-2374 TLERAGYGGKML
+2374 
-2386 KYTNSVGGVAGIGMT
+2386 
-2401 LNDMYSD
+2401 LNDWIIKNGIHAWYLRDNKLTGEILVTDGMGEYGTGEYRNGAPKSVEIAPMPPNPNNPNPLEIPMPDQSKNQEDYSD
-2408 IQRYQGGDLSSA
+2408 DTAYLYSKNFSKATSEYALDLIGKKYYG
-2420 LISDAIPTMFG
+2420 LPNLG
-2431 FSGAVVGEFGG
+2431 KAVFTG
-2442 AVGGPIG
+2442 
-2449 SIAGATA
+2449 
-2456 GGIAGSVLGD
+2456 AGSVEDYLEGESLENIVFDNLGSEFFGRTGKASGKIVSHFKKAEINSEFLSSVWTAVWD
-2466 YIRYLVRQ
+2466 TNSDKKKKEDEKKQIS
-2474 KYIQN
+2474 N
-2479 NN
+2479 

>member
-170 ASGWVTDVTVAGGR
+170 ASGRVTDVTVAGGR

-205 AVQVNAGIWAKEAHV
+205 AIQVNAGIWAKEAHV

-291 ENNGDLHITQTGTV
+291 ENNGDLHITQTGTA
-305 YSDGNLQVHT
+305 YSDGTLQVHT

-329 DAVIRADQGLTNH
+329 DAVIRADQGITNH

-507 IVQQTTTLDNT
+507 VVQQTTTLDNT

-552 QLENRRQAELEE
+552 RLENRRQAELEE
-564 QLAAAMK
+564 KLAAAMK

-577 AALESAYAA
+577 AALEAAYSA

-698 RVGGAW
+698 RVGSTW

-738 AYHHPKAMTI
+738 AYHHPKAMTV

-768 YKEGTKISNYEWNDS
+768 YKEGTTISNYEWNDP

-793 ASERPAAAGPAQ
+793 VSERPAAAGPAQ

-823 TAHNQE
+823 TTHNQE

-855 QTSHEEVA
+855 QTSHEEVT
-863 STNAGIIRSGQA
+863 STNAGVIRSGQA

-906 ENQERTVTFGTTQSS
+906 ENQERTVTFGTTQGS

-1150 GHDDLTLTADGSLI
+1150 GHDDLTLTTDGSLI

-1211 NDIHQTGQ
+1211 NDIHQTGR

-1252 AGIAVTSTDG
+1252 AGIAVTRTDG

-1423 LTAAAVAGQ
+1423 LTAATVAGQ

-1663 QGKNVSLMASGAVRL
+1663 QGKNVSLTASGAVRL

-1741 SGKNTTLVGSQLQG
+1741 SGKDTTLVGSQLQG

-1772 DSETYQG
+1772 DSETYRG
-1779 QKSSLGANLTFKT
+1779 NRSSAGISLEAKSGNASYSRGKT
-1792 NGIEALHESKSQLS
+1792 TS
-1806 VASGRIDS
+1806 D
-1814 NYASVTKQAGIYAG
+1814 YASVTEQAGIYAG
-1828 ESGFNIAVKGN
+1828 DQGYEVDVNKD
-1839 THLKG
+1839 TQLKG
-1844 AVIASK
+1844 AVIAS
-1850 AETNKNQLDT
+1850 T
-1860 ASLTMENIHNKAEYH
+1860 ADANRNHLTTGTLHLEDIQNKAAYDVKNTGVAYNHYASDQERNQH
-1875 ADSNGIEW
+1875 FNETGLTPDIL
-1883 SPEYISR
+1883 P
-1890 SNPLGTAVPMGIPMK
+1890 GTTKDAHSV
-1905 GKADSK
+1905 
-1911 TYSAIS
+1911 TRSAIS
-1917 DGIITIAG
+1917 QGTIQVTQGAMDVTKINRDTAHAL
-1925 SQTQAQINHDTEQSL
+1925 QTLDH
-1940 NQLEKIFNQKKVE
+1940 IFDKQKVE
-1953 ERQKIVDIVSR
+1953 ERQELARLFAKNAD
-1964 EGFTLIGDMAVSR
+1964 E
-1977 QKKLLQKAL
+1977 LLHYYDRDGKFDKAL
-1986 KADKEGNGA
+1986 AHGLVAEITSQIAGNKAGSGFAAGMTNELLINKIKEWAGNDPAKAQWISAALGA
-1995 LAKQY
+1995 TVNAAAGKNIQTGGATAQYGTKWNVVLVAPLAY
-2000 LQEAAK
+2000 E
-2006 WQEGGEYKVLLHSTL
+2006 STL
-2021 GGLLSSLTGNGFTS
+2021 
-2035 GITSAGL
+2035 
-2042 NEALQHELGKI
+2042 
-2053 KNSEL
+2053 
-2058 HKLASALIG
+2058 
-2067 QVVTDSSSGSAIAMK
+2067 
-2082 ATEYN
+2082 
-2087 WLTHTDQ
+2087 
-2094 MNLLKDYTEFIQL
+2094 
-2107 QHVVGIESAK
+2107 
-2117 AEYLN
+2117 
-2122 KFAYYLA
+2122 
-2129 LTDYEMGY
+2129 
-2137 SASYGTSNQISE
+2137 
-2149 DFYDAV
+2149 
-2155 QQHDP
+2155 
-2160 GAMGYNFGIQFN
+2160 
-2172 ELINNL
+2172 
-2178 VVQYYTGDELDEIG
+2178 
-2192 NLRHAYYQSFVDE
+2192 
-2205 GRVWK
+2205 
-2210 DLAAGIGRSPY
+2210 LAAGAVITAVSFIGNKAYRIY
-2221 APSPIFANLSD
+2221 HNLTD
-2232 DELIAKFSWGYQPNG
+2232 DSY
-2247 QIYVTFPDNSTK
+2247 IYVDTSGDGSVTGLTYMDLSGTHVGLDIDSVLPYPNLEDSSPNEETGGADESIPENGNNYNPAPLPPPVTK
-2259 LTSKF
+2259 HL
-2264 MNTGDE
+2264 E
-2270 LVAEGHISYV
+2270 
-2280 NKEGIS
+2280 
-2286 VVDGND
+2286 
-2292 GNTYYTMTDPVL
+2292 TDPTTGQVIVA
-2304 KNYGDKLAIDG
+2304 Y
-2315 AAVVEGDDGNHY
+2315 
-2327 AIDSDGKYYYTVY
+2327 SDGKYEITNDMILNGVKYTMAGIDKFNRIFGISADGQRAY
-2340 PENIH
+2340 FPNQYNIGGNRTATSTGIRDLYGH
-2345 NDYTSDD
+2345 LIGTANDT
-2352 SFNWGESVLE
+2352 GESV
-2362 NTVSEKT
+2362 K
-2369 NMIPE
+2369 
-2374 TLERAGYGGKML
+2374 
-2386 KYTNSVGGVAGIGMT
+2386 
-2401 LNDMYSD
+2401 LNDWIIKNGIHAWYLRDNKLTGEILVTDGMGEYGTGEYRNGAPKSVEIAPMPPNPNNPNPLEIPMPDQSKNQEDYSD
-2408 IQRYQGGDLSSA
+2408 DTAYLYSKNFSKATSEYALDLIGKKYYG
-2420 LISDAIPTMFG
+2420 LPNLG
-2431 FSGAVVGEFGG
+2431 KAVFTG
-2442 AVGGPIG
+2442 
-2449 SIAGATA
+2449 
-2456 GGIAGSVLGD
+2456 AGSVEDYLEGESLENIVFDNLGSEFFGRTGKASGKIVSHFKKAEINSEFLSSVWTAVWD
-2466 YIRYLVRQ
+2466 TNSDKKKKEDEKKQIS
-2474 KYIQN
+2474 N
-2479 NN
+2479 

>member
-170 ASGWVTDVTVAGGR
+170 ASGRVTDVTVAGGR

-205 AVQVNAGIWAKEAHV
+205 AIQVNAGIWAKEAHV

-291 ENNGDLHITQTGTV
+291 ENNGDLHITQTGTA
-305 YSDGNLQVHT
+305 YSDGTLQVHT

-329 DAVIRADQGLTNH
+329 DAVIRADQGMTNH

-507 IVQQTTTLDNT
+507 VVQQTTTLDNT

-552 QLENRRQAELEE
+552 RLENRRQAELEE
-564 QLAAAMK
+564 KLAAAMK

-577 AALESAYAA
+577 AALEAAYSA

-698 RVGGAW
+698 RVGSTW

-738 AYHHPKAMTI
+738 AYHHPKAMTV

-768 YKEGTKISNYEWNDS
+768 YKEGTTISNYEWNDP

-793 ASERPAAAGPAQ
+793 VSERPAAAGPAQ

-823 TAHNQE
+823 TTHNQE

-855 QTSHEEVA
+855 QTSHEEVT
-863 STNAGIIRSGQA
+863 STNAGVIRSGQA

-906 ENQERTVTFGTTQSS
+906 ENQERTVTFGTTQGS

-1150 GHDDLTLTADGSLI
+1150 GHDDLTLTTDGSLI

-1211 NDIHQTGQ
+1211 NDIHQTGR

-1252 AGIAVTSTDG
+1252 AGIAVTRTDG

-1423 LTAAAVAGQ
+1423 LTAATVAGQ

-1663 QGKNVSLMASGAVRL
+1663 QGKNVSLTASGAVRL

-1741 SGKNTTLVGSQLQG
+1741 SGKDTTLVGSQLQG

-1772 DSETYQG
+1772 DSETYRG
-1779 QKSSLGANLTFKT
+1779 NRSSAGISLEAKSGNASYSRGKT
-1792 NGIEALHESKSQLS
+1792 TS
-1806 VASGRIDS
+1806 D
-1814 NYASVTKQAGIYAG
+1814 YASVTEQAGIYAG
-1828 ESGFNIAVKGN
+1828 DQGYEVDVNKD
-1839 THLKG
+1839 TQLKG
-1844 AVIASK
+1844 AVIAS
-1850 AETNKNQLDT
+1850 T
-1860 ASLTMENIHNKAEYH
+1860 ADANRNHLTTGTLHLEDIQNKAAYDVKNTGVAYNHYASDQERNQH
-1875 ADSNGIEW
+1875 FNETGLTPDIL
-1883 SPEYISR
+1883 P
-1890 SNPLGTAVPMGIPMK
+1890 GTTKDAHSV
-1905 GKADSK
+1905 
-1911 TYSAIS
+1911 TRSAIS
-1917 DGIITIAG
+1917 QGTIQVTQGAMDVTKINRDTAHAL
-1925 SQTQAQINHDTEQSL
+1925 QTLDH
-1940 NQLEKIFNQKKVE
+1940 IFDKQKVE
-1953 ERQKIVDIVSR
+1953 ERQELARLFAKNAD
-1964 EGFTLIGDMAVSR
+1964 E
-1977 QKKLLQKAL
+1977 LLHYYDRDGKFDKAL
-1986 KADKEGNGA
+1986 AHGLVAEITSQIAGNKAGSGFAAGMTNELLINKIKEWAGNDPAKAQWISAALGA
-1995 LAKQY
+1995 TVNAAAGKNIQTGGATAQYGTKWNVVLVAPLAY
-2000 LQEAAK
+2000 E
-2006 WQEGGEYKVLLHSTL
+2006 STL
-2021 GGLLSSLTGNGFTS
+2021 
-2035 GITSAGL
+2035 
-2042 NEALQHELGKI
+2042 
-2053 KNSEL
+2053 
-2058 HKLASALIG
+2058 
-2067 QVVTDSSSGSAIAMK
+2067 
-2082 ATEYN
+2082 
-2087 WLTHTDQ
+2087 
-2094 MNLLKDYTEFIQL
+2094 
-2107 QHVVGIESAK
+2107 
-2117 AEYLN
+2117 
-2122 KFAYYLA
+2122 
-2129 LTDYEMGY
+2129 
-2137 SASYGTSNQISE
+2137 
-2149 DFYDAV
+2149 
-2155 QQHDP
+2155 
-2160 GAMGYNFGIQFN
+2160 
-2172 ELINNL
+2172 
-2178 VVQYYTGDELDEIG
+2178 
-2192 NLRHAYYQSFVDE
+2192 
-2205 GRVWK
+2205 
-2210 DLAAGIGRSPY
+2210 LAAGAVITAVSFIGNKAYRIY
-2221 APSPIFANLSD
+2221 HNLTD
-2232 DELIAKFSWGYQPNG
+2232 DSY
-2247 QIYVTFPDNSTK
+2247 IYVDTSGDGSVTGLTYMDLSGTHVGLDIDSVLPYPNLEDSSPNEETGGADESIPENGNNYNPAPLPPPVTK
-2259 LTSKF
+2259 HL
-2264 MNTGDE
+2264 E
-2270 LVAEGHISYV
+2270 
-2280 NKEGIS
+2280 
-2286 VVDGND
+2286 
-2292 GNTYYTMTDPVL
+2292 TDPTTGQVIVA
-2304 KNYGDKLAIDG
+2304 Y
-2315 AAVVEGDDGNHY
+2315 
-2327 AIDSDGKYYYTVY
+2327 SDGKYEITNDMILNGVKYTMAGIDKFNRIFGISADGQRAY
-2340 PENIH
+2340 FPNQYNIGGNRTATSTGIRDLYGH
-2345 NDYTSDD
+2345 LIGTANDT
-2352 SFNWGESVLE
+2352 GESV
-2362 NTVSEKT
+2362 K
-2369 NMIPE
+2369 
-2374 TLERAGYGGKML
+2374 
-2386 KYTNSVGGVAGIGMT
+2386 
-2401 LNDMYSD
+2401 LNDWIIKNGIHAWYLRDNKLTGEILVTDGMGEYGTGEYRNGAPKSVEIAPMPPNPNNPNPLEIPMPDQSKNQEDYSD
-2408 IQRYQGGDLSSA
+2408 DTAYLYSKNFSKATSEYALDLIGKKYYG
-2420 LISDAIPTMFG
+2420 LPNLG
-2431 FSGAVVGEFGG
+2431 KAVFTG
-2442 AVGGPIG
+2442 
-2449 SIAGATA
+2449 
-2456 GGIAGSVLGD
+2456 AGSVEDYLEGESLENIVFDNLGSEFFGRTGKASGKIVSHFKKAEINSEFLSSVWTAVWD
-2466 YIRYLVRQ
+2466 TNSDKKKGSVTT
-2474 KYIQN
+2474 N
-2479 NN
+2479 G

>member
-79 EKGAILNNA
+79 EKGAVLNNA

-155 NTSRAMLT
+155 NTSRTMLT

-170 ASGWVTDVTVAGGR
+170 ASGRVTDVTVAGGR

-234 TPLSETGNQNVADE
+234 TPLSETDNQNVADE

-291 ENNGDLHITQTGTV
+291 ENNGDLHITQTGTA
-305 YSDGNLQVHT
+305 YSDRTLQVHT

-329 DAVIRADQGLTNH
+329 DAVIRADQGMTNH

-391 EGSIAAQGNAAVQVQ
+391 EGSIAAQGNADVQVQ

-444 THQSLQN
+444 THQPLQN

-460 ITADGNLTLHTD
+460 ITANGNLTLHTD

-507 IVQQTTTLDNT
+507 VVQQTTTLDNT
-518 GLINGTQHVTVTA
+518 GLINGTQHVAVTA

-564 QLAAAMK
+564 QLAATMK

-577 AALESAYAA
+577 AALEAAYAA

-635 RNTLTVQAQ
+635 RNTLTVQAK

-698 RVGGAW
+698 RIGRAW

-762 ETADPA
+762 KTADPA

-855 QTSHEEVA
+855 QTSHEEVT
-863 STNAGIIRSGQA
+863 STNAGVIRSGQA
-875 MIVKGDVTNENSQ
+875 MTLKGDVTNENSQ

-906 ENQERTVTFGTTQSS
+906 ENQERTVTFGTTQGS
-921 YTYKRKWPHKSR
+921 YTYKRKRPHKSR

-978 QASSFLDPFS
+978 SASSFLDPFS

-1237 STATHLANQDVLDRT
+1237 STATHLANQDVLNRT
-1252 AGIAVTSTDG
+1252 AGIAVTRTDG

-1270 DLNLAGA
+1270 NLNLAGA

-1327 VINANGGVSLAAGRD
+1327 VINANGGVSLEAGRD

-1356 VSLMAGRNLALTA
+1356 VSLMAGRNLVLTA

-1409 TGKQVHLGAGQDVR
+1409 TGNQVQLGAGQDVH

-1511 LTTADIFGRQGVT
+1511 LTTADIFGQQGVT

-1583 GLELVEAGRNLRKD
+1583 GLELVDAGRNLRKD

-1603 ADVASVGLHVGIGSS
+1603 ADVTSVGLHVGIGSS

-1657 AVGESI
+1657 VVGESI
-1663 QGKNVSLMASGAVRL
+1663 QGKNVSLTASGAVRL
-1678 QTGTNE
+1678 QAGTNE
-1684 ETIRDNYQSHGASI
+1684 ETIRDSYQSHGASI
-1698 GASFHGGLTSIDA
+1698 GASFYGGLTSIDA

-1741 SGKNTTLVGSQLQG
+1741 SGKDTTLVGSQLQG

-1772 DSETYQG
+1772 DSETYRG
-1779 QKSSLGANLTFKT
+1779 NRSSAGISLEAKSGNASYSRGKT
-1792 NGIEALHESKSQLS
+1792 TS
-1806 VASGRIDS
+1806 D
-1814 NYASVTKQAGIYAG
+1814 YASVTEQAGIYAG
-1828 ESGFNIAVKGN
+1828 DQGYDVDVNKD
-1839 THLKG
+1839 TQLKG
-1844 AVIASK
+1844 AVIAS
-1850 AETNKNQLDT
+1850 T
-1860 ASLTMENIHNKAEYH
+1860 AAANRNHLTTGTLHLEDIQNKAAYDVKNTGVAYNHYASDQERNQH
-1875 ADSNGIEW
+1875 FNETGLTPDILPGAAKDAHSVT
-1883 SPEYISR
+1883 R
-1890 SNPLGTAVPMGIPMK
+1890 
-1905 GKADSK
+1905 
-1911 TYSAIS
+1911 SAIS
-1917 DGIITIAG
+1917 QGTIQVTQGAMDVTKINRDTAHAL
-1925 SQTQAQINHDTEQSL
+1925 QTLDH
-1940 NQLEKIFNQKKVE
+1940 IFDKQKVE
-1953 ERQKIVDIVSR
+1953 ERQELARLFAKNAD
-1964 EGFTLIGDMAVSR
+1964 E
-1977 QKKLLQKAL
+1977 LLHYYDRDGKFDKAL
-1986 KADKEGNGA
+1986 AHGLVAEITSQIAGNKAGSGFAAGMTNELLINKIKEWAGNDPAKAQWISAALGA
-1995 LAKQY
+1995 TVNAAAGKNIQTGGATAQYGTKWNVVLVAPLAY
-2000 LQEAAK
+2000 E
-2006 WQEGGEYKVLLHSTL
+2006 STL
-2021 GGLLSSLTGNGFTS
+2021 
-2035 GITSAGL
+2035 
-2042 NEALQHELGKI
+2042 
-2053 KNSEL
+2053 
-2058 HKLASALIG
+2058 
-2067 QVVTDSSSGSAIAMK
+2067 
-2082 ATEYN
+2082 
-2087 WLTHTDQ
+2087 
-2094 MNLLKDYTEFIQL
+2094 
-2107 QHVVGIESAK
+2107 
-2117 AEYLN
+2117 
-2122 KFAYYLA
+2122 
-2129 LTDYEMGY
+2129 
-2137 SASYGTSNQISE
+2137 
-2149 DFYDAV
+2149 
-2155 QQHDP
+2155 
-2160 GAMGYNFGIQFN
+2160 
-2172 ELINNL
+2172 
-2178 VVQYYTGDELDEIG
+2178 
-2192 NLRHAYYQSFVDE
+2192 
-2205 GRVWK
+2205 
-2210 DLAAGIGRSPY
+2210 LAAGAVITAVSFIGNKAYRIY
-2221 APSPIFANLSD
+2221 HNLTD
-2232 DELIAKFSWGYQPNG
+2232 DSY
-2247 QIYVTFPDNSTK
+2247 IYVDTSGDGSVTGLTYMDLSGTHVGLDIDSVLPYPNLEDSSPNEETGGADESIPENGNNYNPAPLPPPVTK
-2259 LTSKF
+2259 HL
-2264 MNTGDE
+2264 E
-2270 LVAEGHISYV
+2270 
-2280 NKEGIS
+2280 
-2286 VVDGND
+2286 
-2292 GNTYYTMTDPVL
+2292 TDPTTGQVIVA
-2304 KNYGDKLAIDG
+2304 Y
-2315 AAVVEGDDGNHY
+2315 
-2327 AIDSDGKYYYTVY
+2327 SDGKYEITNDMILNGVKYTMAGIDKFNRIFGISADGQRAY
-2340 PENIH
+2340 FPNQYNIGGNRTATSTGIRDLYGH
-2345 NDYTSDD
+2345 LIGTANDT
-2352 SFNWGESVLE
+2352 GESV
-2362 NTVSEKT
+2362 K
-2369 NMIPE
+2369 
-2374 TLERAGYGGKML
+2374 
-2386 KYTNSVGGVAGIGMT
+2386 
-2401 LNDMYSD
+2401 LNDWIIKNGIHAWYLRDNKLTGEILVTDGMGEYGTGEYRNGAPKSVEIAPMPPNPNNPNPLEIPMPDQSKNQEDYSD
-2408 IQRYQGGDLSSA
+2408 DTAYLYSKNFSKATSEYALDLIGKKYYG
-2420 LISDAIPTMFG
+2420 LPNLG
-2431 FSGAVVGEFGG
+2431 KAVFTG
-2442 AVGGPIG
+2442 
-2449 SIAGATA
+2449 
-2456 GGIAGSVLGD
+2456 AGSVEDYLEGESLENIVFDNLGSEFFGRTGKASGKIVSHFKKAEINSEFLSSVWTAVWD
-2466 YIRYLVRQ
+2466 TNSDKKKKEDEKKQIS
-2474 KYIQN
+2474 N
-2479 NN
+2479 